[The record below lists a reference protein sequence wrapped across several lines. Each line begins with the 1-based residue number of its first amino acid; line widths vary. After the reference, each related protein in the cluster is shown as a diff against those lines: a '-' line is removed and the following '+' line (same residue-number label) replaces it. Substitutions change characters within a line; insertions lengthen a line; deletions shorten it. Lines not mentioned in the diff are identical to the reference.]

1 MKKNEDAFPN
11 ITLSQTKRLKIKE
24 ICLASVFKPRNI
36 ELMEQRYELGELL
49 HKHVHTPYELR
60 VMEECPE
67 PKRIFLYT
75 NGYHYYVE
83 GWNKTAV
90 TRHQKYW
97 CRDLSSSQRSF
108 TKTHPVGIMTALVHD
123 IEEGMKR
130 DKEVFS
136 RELTALLNS
145 CKNTKELITK
155 WPESTQYIGFLFEK
169 KEAPVPV
176 IYSGDHLNQLIAKLQ
191 ENPQCRTESNQ
202 EVQEPSKCKN
212 IQNGKP

>member
-1 MKKNEDAFPN
+1 MKKNDNAFPT
-11 ITLSQTKRLKIKE
+11 ISLSGPKRLQIKE
-24 ICLASVFKPRNI
+24 KCIAAVFKARDI
-36 ELMEQRYELGELL
+36 DLLEQKYKLGEL
-49 HKHVHTPYELR
+49 VHQHIHT
-60 VMEECPE
+60 EEEHHIMKTCSKPG
-67 PKRIFLYT
+67 RLFQHQSY
-75 NGYHYYVE
+75 YHYYVS
-83 GWNKTAV
+83 GYNRKAL
-90 TRHQKYW
+90 TRQAKYW

-108 TKTHPVGIMTALVHD
+108 ETTHPVGVLSTSVLQLETNIKA
-123 IEEGMKR
+123 
-130 DKEVFS
+130 DKEVFA